1 MDSPFYNP
9 AELYANSIRKK
20 MQYYYPAWLPN
31 EVFRLG
37 DVGVLENKLLF
48 HQKTNL
54 DQLGITFKVREDQ
67 SPMPFNIQAERGIQL
82 AQKIAGE
89 LNPKCPHIAQN
100 KAGVAVEFFTKGA
113 FVIRA
118 PITLESIIED
128 IAFLEKQILDLYKK
142 GHWNKE
148 WVIIGKLVKAP
159 GAIILV
165 SRTGRSK
172 IELSAEAEVPSGTKI
187 NLGDINQKF
196 NVSVMA
202 SDVVCVMDEQ
212 RCTPFFQLLGIKRK
226 LYQEEKVKSMR
237 VDGFS
242 ADPFDEVTPIL
253 ASQNKKVAD
262 SLYLDLIWEPVSTN
276 LD

>member
-1 MDSPFYNP
+1 
-9 AELYANSIRKK
+9 
-20 MQYYYPAWLPN
+20 
-31 EVFRLG
+31 
-37 DVGVLENKLLF
+37 
-48 HQKTNL
+48 
-54 DQLGITFKVREDQ
+54 
-67 SPMPFNIQAERGIQL
+67 
-82 AQKIAGE
+82 
-89 LNPKCPHIAQN
+89 
-100 KAGVAVEFFTKGA
+100 
-113 FVIRA
+113 
-118 PITLESIIED
+118 
-128 IAFLEKQILDLYKK
+128 
-142 GHWNKE
+142 
-148 WVIIGKLVKAP
+148 
-159 GAIILV
+159 V

-242 ADPFDEVTPIL
+242 VDPFDEVTPIL